1 MASKTTIN
9 AKNLETL
16 GAERLAELLIEIS
29 AGDATAKRRLRMEL
43 AAAQSPTDLAKEVR
57 KRLITIA
64 RSRSFVDWTGIRSL
78 ANDLDTQRRAIV
90 ETVTPA
96 DPNEA
101 LDLLWRFMDLA
112 KPIFD
117 RCDDSNGIVGEV
129 FRSACEN
136 IGGLV
141 QKANVDPKVLA
152 DHVFDA
158 LIANDYGQFD
168 GLISAVAPA
177 LGPKGLE
184 NLKHRMIDLSKKPV
198 VRPAAKDRVKI
209 GWSTSGPIFADE
221 IEERSRVNTVR
232 HALMQIAD
240 AQDDVDAFMAQYDKP
255 TRKVPKIAAEIALRL
270 VDAKRAVEALAIL
283 DAAEH
288 RRSGDW
294 DWPDFDWED
303 ARIAVLEAL
312 GRNEEAQRVRWGC
325 FERSLSAPHLR
336 AYLKNLPDF
345 DDIEAEEKAL
355 DHAERYRSRLG
366 ALSFLISWP
375 CLDRAARLVIAHAAD
390 LDGDHYEILT
400 PAAQALAAKHP
411 LAATLVLRSMID
423 FTLGKSRASRY
434 KHAARHFLECS
445 SLASAV
451 TDFGAFETHQ
461 AYETRLRRQHGRKPS
476 FWNLVG

>member
-9 AKNLETL
+9 AKNLEAL

-29 AGDATAKRRLRMEL
+29 TGDATARRRLRMEL
-43 AAAQSPTDLAKEVR
+43 AAAQSPIDLAKEVR

-64 RSRSFVDWTGIRSL
+64 RSRSFVDWTAIRSL
-78 ANDLDTQRRAIV
+78 ATDLDTQRRAII
-90 ETVTPA
+90 ETVAQA

-101 LDLLWRFMDLA
+101 LDLMWRFMDLA
-112 KPIFD
+112 KAIFD

-129 FRSACEN
+129 FRSACQE
-136 IGGLV
+136 IGGLA
-141 QKANVDPKVLA
+141 QKANADPKILA
-152 DHVFDA
+152 NLVFDA
-158 LIANDYGQFD
+158 LLANDYGQFG

-177 LGPKGLE
+177 LGPNGLDH
-184 NLKHRMIDLSKKPV
+184 LKRRMVDLSNKPAI
-198 VRPAAKDRVKI
+198 RPDKKDRVKI

-221 IEERSRVNTVR
+221 IEERSRVSTVR
-232 HALMQIAD
+232 LALRQIAD
-240 AQDDVDAFMAQYDKP
+240 AQGDVDAFIAQYDEA

-270 VDAKRAVEALAIL
+270 VDAKRSTEALAII
-283 DAAEH
+283 DAAEQ
-288 RRSGDW
+288 RRSGGW

-312 GRNEEAQRVRWGC
+312 GRTEEAQRVRWDC

-345 DDIEAEEKAL
+345 DDVEAEEKAL

-375 CLDRAARLVIAHAAD
+375 SLDRAARLVIAHAAD
-390 LDGDHYEILT
+390 LDGNQYEILA

-423 FTLGKSRASRY
+423 FTLGKSRSSRY
-434 KHAARHFLECS
+434 KHAVRHLLECS
-445 SLASAV
+445 SLSAV
-451 TDFGAFETHQ
+451 VADFGAFESHQ
-461 AYETRLRRQHGRKPS
+461 SYEARLRREHGRKPS
-476 FWNLVG
+476 FWNLM